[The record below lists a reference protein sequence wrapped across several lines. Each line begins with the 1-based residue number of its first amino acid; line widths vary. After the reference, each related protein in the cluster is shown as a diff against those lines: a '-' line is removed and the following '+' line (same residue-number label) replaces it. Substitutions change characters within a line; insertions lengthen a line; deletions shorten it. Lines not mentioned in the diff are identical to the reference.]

1 MKIKKAEI
9 FYLELKELP
18 MTHPVILRLT
28 TDDGL
33 TGIGEVSMTGGIG
46 QSGAAGML
54 KNMTERFAI
63 GADPFKL
70 EKLWETMFRNSL
82 WTLGGGGATVF
93 GAMSAIDNACW
104 DIRGKAIKLPVY
116 QLLGGKTNDNLR
128 VYASHVQGGWG
139 PEAKVCIRPEEF
151 AEEAK
156 KAVADGFTAVKIN
169 PVGIDGQGKRST
181 GLTKI
186 LTSDQIKLFYN
197 RVKAVREAIGPD
209 VDLLLDTLCMLSDTT
224 AIQLGRLWEEF
235 NIYYFEEA
243 VHYLNVEMQV
253 NVTRNLKIPMAAGEH
268 IYTRWRYRP
277 YFEQQALKVIQPDIG
292 NCGGFT
298 EGKKICDYAN
308 VHDVTVQCHVY
319 GSPIATAIALQMEAA
334 IPNFIIHEHTPLL
347 MRPAIKEIC
356 TQNYQPVKGSITVP
370 DLPGLGI
377 DLNDEFMKAQ
387 PCVIVK

>member
-9 FYLELKELP
+9 FHLELKNLP
-18 MTHPVILRLT
+18 RMHPVILRLT
-28 TDDGL
+28 TDEGI
-33 TGIGEVSMTGGIG
+33 TGVGEVSMSGGVG

-54 KNMTERFAI
+54 KNMAKTFAI
-63 GADPFKL
+63 GADPFQT

-82 WTLGGGGATVF
+82 WALGGGGATVF

-104 DIRGKAIKLPVY
+104 DIRGKALKLPVY

-139 PEAKVCIRPEEF
+139 PETKVSVKPEEF
-151 AEEAK
+151 AEEAG
-156 KAVADGFTAVKIN
+156 KAVAEGYNAVKIN
-169 PVGIDGQGKRST
+169 PVGIDSAGKRSV

-186 LTSDQIKLFYN
+186 LTGEQVRLFYN
-197 RVKAVREAIGPD
+197 RVKAVRETIGPD
-209 VDLLLDTLCMLSDTT
+209 VDLLIDTLCMLSDTT

-243 VHYLNVEMQV
+243 VNYLNVEMQV
-253 NVTRNLKIPMAAGEH
+253 NVARSLKIPMAAGEH
-268 IYTRWRYRP
+268 IYSRWRYRP
-277 YFEQQALKVIQPDIG
+277 YFERQALAVIQPDIG

-308 VHDVTVQCHVY
+308 IYDITVQCHVY
-319 GSPIATAIALQMEAA
+319 GSPIASAVAMQMEAA
-334 IPNFIIHEHTPLL
+334 IPNFIIHEHTTLL
-347 MRPAIKEIC
+347 LRPAIQEIC
-356 TQNYQPVKGSITVP
+356 TTSYQPVKGNFAVP

-377 DLNDEFMKAQ
+377 ELNDKFMKDQ
-387 PCVIVK
+387 SCVIVE